1 MNNFFGIDRIKGE
14 SDWEFCWRCIV
25 AKIERKI
32 DCDWQEI
39 IDEFQLGCHIDTL
52 RKSVNVGA
60 FSAYKVAQFYED
72 KLLNLPKNEESS
84 AEKEI
89 ENKKRQLQIERQMVK
104 DERTNLNRLLRTE
117 ARWNAI
123 VEMLEE
129 KVDKYSYEPTEYML
143 THKYAPTKAEACV
156 LLSDWH
162 IGSTS
167 NNHWNVFNLEVAR
180 ERINKLLDKTI
191 EYCLLHKVNTIHV
204 ELLGDLVNGY
214 LHVGNRIENEEDVI
228 SQIMTTSELISN
240 FLNELANH
248 IPSVKVYSSTGN
260 HGRCS
265 ANLKESL
272 NVENFERLI
281 PWYLKARISNPK
293 IELIKNEIDDNL
305 IVIRFLN
312 EVIYCVHGHLD
323 KPNVIIENW
332 SRMLKEF
339 PTEAHLGHFHSYK
352 EFDEYDM
359 TVTVNGTLSGVDE
372 FAKKIRKTSKPMQT
386 LMIYNEE
393 GESLAEEKALA
404 EPKNIKQV
412 GIFVKDVKGLI

>member
-1 MNNFFGIDRIKGE
+1 MSEIKRREDESLLGFYKRITENRKELGLSYEEWGE
-14 SDWEFCWRCIV
+14 LIIGENRYSSDNCRKALYLVKPMLESLEEEQIN
-25 AKIERKI
+25 KIT
-32 DCDWQEI
+32 DNDI
-39 IDEFQLGCHIDTL
+39 I
-52 RKSVNVGA
+52 
-60 FSAYKVAQFYED
+60 
-72 KLLNLPKNEESS
+72 
-84 AEKEI
+84 KEI
-89 ENKKRQLQIERQMVK
+89 EDKK
-104 DERTNLNRLLRTE
+104 
-117 ARWNAI
+117 
-123 VEMLEE
+123 LELEKE
-129 KVDKYSYEPTEYML
+129 KVRVQDQRREYKKYLRQDARFEHIHNTIKEEIKKLNETKPL
-143 THKYAPTKAEACV
+143 IHKEIKGDNTSNKEAV
-156 LLSDWH
+156 IILSDWH

-167 NNHWNVFNLEVAR
+167 NNYWNIFNLEVAR
-180 ERINKLLDKTI
+180 ERINKLLNKTI
-191 EYCLLHKVNTIHV
+191 EYCSLHKVNTIHV
-204 ELLGDLVNGY
+204 ELAGDLTNGFI
-214 LHVGNRIENEEDVI
+214 HVGNRIENEEDVI
-228 SQIMTTSELISN
+228 SQVITASELISN

-293 IELIKNEIDDNL
+293 IELMENEIDDNL

-393 GESLAEEKALA
+393 GRECTYK
-404 EPKNIKQV
+404 IK
-412 GIFVKDVKGLI
+412 L

>member
-1 MNNFFGIDRIKGE
+1 MNKYERIKSIVYGKLIDKTDDRDFTELSEELFGE
-14 SDWEFCWRCIV
+14 GNCFNSSEVRKRMYGMRTLLEAIEEEQIN
-25 AKIERKI
+25 KIT
-32 DCDWQEI
+32 DNDI
-39 IDEFQLGCHIDTL
+39 I
-52 RKSVNVGA
+52 
-60 FSAYKVAQFYED
+60 
-72 KLLNLPKNEESS
+72 
-84 AEKEI
+84 KEI
-89 ENKKRQLQIERQMVK
+89 EDKKLELEKEKIRVQDQRREYKKYLRQDARFEHIHNTIKEEIK
-104 DERTNLNRLLRTE
+104 KLNEIKPLIHKE
-117 ARWNAI
+117 
-123 VEMLEE
+123 V
-129 KVDKYSYEPTEYML
+129 KVDNTSNK
-143 THKYAPTKAEACV
+143 EAV
-156 LLSDWH
+156 IILSDWH
-162 IGSTS
+162 TGSTS
-167 NNHWNVFNLEVAR
+167 DNYWNVFNLEVAR

-214 LHVGNRIENEEDVI
+214 LHLGNRVENEEDVVT
-228 SQIMTTSELISN
+228 QIMIASELLAN
-240 FLNELANH
+240 FLNELANNKLN
-248 IPSVKVYSSTGN
+248 VKVYSSTGN

-265 ANLKESL
+265 PNLKESL
-272 NVENFERLI
+272 DLENFERLI

-293 IELIKNEIDDNL
+293 IEFMENEIDDNL

-323 KPNVIIENW
+323 KPNVMIDNW

-393 GESLAEEKALA
+393 GRECTYK
-404 EPKNIKQV
+404 IK
-412 GIFVKDVKGLI
+412 L